1 MQTLGK
7 PPGGIYFIKALA
19 TGNLDKIVFKNQ
31 PSEDQDEK
39 FHADET
45 TDFVACDIQLMQSQG
60 MRSEIVE
67 ISAQHIR
74 DREKSFWSKC
84 YGHHEE
90 DFLDLPNFTSI
101 DKCLKQFFEVMFT
114 SSQKNLSW
122 IGCLTKF
129 FQLK

>member
-45 TDFVACDIQLMQSQG
+45 TDFVAYDIQLMQSQG

-101 DKCLKQFFEVMFT
+101 DNCLKQFFEVMFT
-114 SSQKNLSW
+114 SSQKN
-122 IGCLTKF
+122 
-129 FQLK
+129 